1 MKNIWLGAL
10 TTLTSLVLSLGLQ
23 TAHAAIDLEGAHF
36 DDTISLGG
44 AQLVLNGAAVQK
56 RGYFKTIVVA
66 AYLPVKRHSLED
78 MVANRMKDASR
89 FTIVLLRD
97 IPSSLLSRYFISD
110 FKQAATDAEFKLVID
125 EVGRVGQIY
134 GNLSSLH
141 KGDVVN
147 IDTTPGHGS
156 EITVNGRMVG
166 TMPFNALYSDIFL
179 RMYLGAHI
187 PQEFRDGLLGLSK

>member
-1 MKNIWLGAL
+1 MKNFWREAL
-10 TTLTSLVLSLGLQ
+10 TALLLSLGLQ
-23 TAHAAIDLEGAHF
+23 TAHAAVDLEGAHF

-44 AQLVLNGAAVQK
+44 NQLVLNGTAVQK

-66 AYLPVKRHSLED
+66 VYVQAKRHSLEE
-78 MVANRMKDASR
+78 MEANRMKEFSR
-89 FTIVLLRD
+89 FSIVLLRD

-110 FKQAATDAEFKLVID
+110 FKQAATESEFKLVID

-147 IDTTPGHGS
+147 IDTTPGRGS
-156 EITVNGRMVG
+156 VITVNGRVVG
-166 TMPFNALYSDIFL
+166 TMPANPLYSDIFL
-179 RMYLGAHI
+179 RMYLGSHI
-187 PQEFRDGLLGLSK
+187 PQDFRDGLLGLSK